1 MFKRFTIVAL
11 MSVLLASAKSY
22 TISISDPATA
32 GTTQLKPGEY
42 KVKLDGT
49 QVVLMDNNGK
59 RIDTLAKV
67 ETAEHK
73 FDQTS
78 ISISK
83 ADGANRIVSIQ
94 LGGSTNRIVFE

>member
-1 MFKRFTIVAL
+1 MFKRLTIVAL

>member
-1 MFKRFTIVAL
+1 MFKRLTIVAL

-22 TISISDPATA
+22 TINISDPASA
-32 GTTQLKPGEY
+32 GSVELKAGEY
-42 KVKLDGT
+42 RLKLDGT
-49 QVVLMDNNGK
+49 QVVLIDKAGK
-59 RIDTLAKV
+59 QIDTTAKV

-83 ADGANRIVSIQ
+83 ADGANRIISIQ
-94 LGGSTNRIVFE
+94 LGGSTNRVVFE